1 MGLGFAKAG
10 DFKPYVSYNAKA
22 GKLSQKKD
30 GVDTDINLP
39 VSFVADFAN
48 IKTGWYYYA
57 TGQAPQV
64 VHNPSLSVKAPRPA
78 GDGADGKPLYK
89 EGFTVD
95 FFSNATFGGVVE
107 FSSSSM
113 LVREA
118 INVLYTAYEAGVA
131 DNKGML
137 PVVELTGTTK
147 VVGKHGQ
154 NYSPNFKITK
164 WVVRPAEFDTAQPA
178 NQSSAAAVTPPAQK
192 AVSEF

>member
-1 MGLGFAKAG
+1 MGLGFSKGG

-22 GKLSQKKD
+22 GKLSQKKND
-30 GVDTDINLP
+30 VDTDINLP
-39 VSFVADFAN
+39 VSFVADFAK

-95 FFSNATFGGVVE
+95 FFSPSAFGGVVE

-113 LVREA
+113 LVRDA
-118 INVLYTAYEAGVA
+118 INALYTAYEDGLAA
-131 DNKGML
+131 NAGML
-137 PVVELTGTTK
+137 PVVELSGTAK
-147 VVGKHGQ
+147 SVGKHGT
-154 NYSPNFKITK
+154 NYAPVFKITK
-164 WVVRPAEFDTAQPA
+164 WVARPAEFDTAAA
-178 NQSSAAAVTPPAQK
+178 NQSAATPTLQK

>member
-1 MGLGFAKAG
+1 MGLGFSKGG

-22 GKLSQKKD
+22 GKLSQKKND
-30 GVDTDINLP
+30 VDTDINLP
-39 VSFVADFAN
+39 VSFVADFAK

-64 VHNPSLSVKAPRPA
+64 VHNPSLSVKTPRPA

-95 FFSNATFGGVVE
+95 FFSPSAFGGVVE

-118 INVLYTAYEAGVA
+118 INVLYTAYEDGLAA
-131 DNKGML
+131 NPGML
-137 PVVELTGTTK
+137 PVVELSGTAK
-147 VVGKHGQ
+147 SVGKHGT
-154 NYSPNFKITK
+154 NYAPVFKIVK
-164 WVVRPAEFDTAQPA
+164 WVARPSEFDTAQAA
-178 NQSSAAAVTPPAQK
+178 NQSAATPTQQK